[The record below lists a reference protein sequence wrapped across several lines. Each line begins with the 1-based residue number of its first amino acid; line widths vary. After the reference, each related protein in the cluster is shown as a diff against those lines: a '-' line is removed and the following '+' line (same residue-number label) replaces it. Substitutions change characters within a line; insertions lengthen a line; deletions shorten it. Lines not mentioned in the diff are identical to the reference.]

1 MTSSGCSGGSFIP
14 GYCPGPADEQCCV
27 PGAGASGFNAPIS
40 RSEIISRGEFWV
52 SRHIPYSQSAT
63 YPDPEGTPYR
73 TDCSG
78 FVSMCLHITPT
89 GLGAL
94 NTVSLPEVAN
104 RITWDELQPGD
115 LVGTLGPGTG
125 GNAGH
130 VTLFHSW
137 VDAATKTAYN
147 SLECNGGDGCVAMQE
162 QVGWTDSGITAEPYR
177 YIHVE

>member
-14 GYCPGPADEQCCV
+14 GYCPGPVDEQCCV
-27 PGAGASGFNAPIS
+27 PGASGFNAPIS

-89 GLGAL
+89 GLDAL

-137 VDAATKTAYN
+137 VDATTKTAYN